1 MTEDSQKDF
10 EYHTLHDDFYKKL
23 REKIETWLDTKVGKN
38 HLWAE
43 ILLIAPDLFHLLI
56 RLSLSDKVPIEE
68 KGKLAI
74 VIAYFISP
82 LDLIPEG
89 FIGPVGYIDDVA
101 LSCFALNSIVNKTD
115 AEVVKSLWAGKGD
128 ILQIIKK
135 VLETADEVIG
145 KGLWLKIK
153 KLLGSKI

>member
-1 MTEDSQKDF
+1 M
-10 EYHTLHDDFYKKL
+10 
-23 REKIETWLDTKVGKN
+23 
-38 HLWAE
+38 
-43 ILLIAPDLFHLLI
+43 
-56 RLSLSDKVPIEE
+56 EE

-89 FIGPVGYIDDVA
+89 FVGPVGYIDDVA
-101 LSCFALNSIVNKTD
+101 LSCYALNSIINKTD
-115 AEVVKSLWAGKGD
+115 VEIVKSLWAGKGD
-128 ILQIIKK
+128 ILKIIKK

-153 KLLGSKI
+153 RLLSGKK